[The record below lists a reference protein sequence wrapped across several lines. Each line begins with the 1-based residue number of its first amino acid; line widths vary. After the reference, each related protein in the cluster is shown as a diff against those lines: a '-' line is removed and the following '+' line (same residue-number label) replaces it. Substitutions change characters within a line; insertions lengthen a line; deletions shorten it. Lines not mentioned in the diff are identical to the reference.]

1 MEYTHD
7 LPSPAVFRMWSAI
20 YAVGAAA
27 ERRIW
32 TSLGTNK
39 LHPNLFVFLVGP
51 PGVGKTQ
58 AIVPMETFLRKSQ
71 TVHIAP
77 TDMTK
82 QGLLDALVTSSRGSI
97 VDGRPFDYHFMAIII
112 RELSNFM
119 SQYDSALAGLLTD
132 LFDCPP
138 VNEEQKRGRGEESTV
153 INNPGISMLVGTATK
168 NLGNTISKDMWGSGF
183 MARVLMVYAADI
195 IVPSDMFQEIPANE
209 ILGEQIST
217 GFRELGNL
225 KGRMHWDHTTQ
236 LALRQFR
243 LNQTE
248 GAPVHNLLAEYVTRR
263 WLHLG
268 KLCMISALSDLRMTV
283 LESDFHRAAHWLT
296 LAESQ
301 MPEIFKDMVSHEDGQ
316 IYEELRHQMTIIH
329 MNTGHQPIPVE
340 WIYRFLSKRVG
351 AHAVQRMI
359 QIAESGGFIIRMAGT
374 QGDDAEYKPGNPI

>member
-1 MEYTHD
+1 MEYTRD
-7 LPSPAVFRMWSAI
+7 LPSPEVFRMWSAI

-32 TSLGTNK
+32 TNLGTNR

-82 QGLLDALVTSSRGSI
+82 QGLLDALSSSSRGSI
-97 VDGRPFDYHFMAIII
+97 VDGKPFDYHFMAIII

-119 SQYDSALAGLLTD
+119 SQYDHALAGLLTD

-138 VNEEQKRGRGEESTV
+138 INEEQKRGRGDESVV
-153 INNPGISMLVGTATK
+153 IPNPGLSMLVGTATE
-168 NLGNTISKDMWGSGF
+168 NLGKTISKDMWGSGF
-183 MARVLMVYAADI
+183 MARVLMVFSAEEI
-195 IVPSDMFQEIPANE
+195 IPEDMFNE
-209 ILGEQIST
+209 RKMNETLAEQITAGFRQLGE
-217 GFRELGNL
+217 L
-225 KGRMHWDHTTQ
+225 KGPMQWDHNTQ
-236 LALRQFR
+236 LALRHFR
-243 LNQTE
+243 VNQRD
-248 GAPVHNLLAEYVTRR
+248 GAPVHNLLTSYVTRR

-283 LESDFHRAAHWLT
+283 LESDFHRAAGWLK
-296 LAESQ
+296 LAEEQ

-316 IYEELRHQMTIIH
+316 IYEELRNQLMVVF
-329 MNTGHQPIPVE
+329 MGCGRQPVPVQ
-340 WIYRFLSKRVG
+340 WVVHYLSKRVA

-359 QIAESGGFIIRMAGT
+359 QIAEAGGYIVRIAGT
-374 QGDDAEYKPGNPI
+374 EGDNAEYRPG